1 MAYFPA
7 FIKLDNKN
15 VLIIG
20 GGQIAGDKLLHLL
33 DFTSNIKVI
42 APQLSDN
49 MKILIEENNLIYENR
64 TYQKEDIKDFG
75 IVIIAINDI
84 PLQKE
89 IYEESKTYPN
99 CLCNSVDSVNY
110 CDFIFPS
117 YIKKGDLTIA
127 VSTNGTSPAVA
138 KQLRIYLENLI
149 PNSISSFLNEMKNYR
164 KTMPKGKERMKFL
177 ENKAKKYIST
187 WRKSD
192 ESK

>member
-15 VLIIG
+15 ILIIG
-20 GGQIAGDKLLHLL
+20 GGTIASKKLEHLL
-33 DFTSNIKVI
+33 DFSSNIKVI

-49 MKILIEENNLIYENR
+49 MKNLIEKNNLLYENR

-89 IYEESKTYPN
+89 IYEESKIYSN

-117 YIKKGDLTIA
+117 YIKKGDLTIT
-127 VSTNGTSPAVA
+127 VSTNGSSPALA
-138 KQLRIYLENLI
+138 KQLRIYFENLI
-149 PNSISSFLNEMKNYR
+149 PNNISSFLNEMKNHR
-164 KTMPKGKERMKFL
+164 KMMPKGKERMDFL
-177 ENKAKKYIST
+177 ENKAKDYISK

-192 ESK
+192 EAK